1 MFPSSTSTTGH
12 STHLHSNRDERV
24 MILSQPVCLTLFTTM
39 LSVMA
44 AVIVLIEPMYFTS
57 NVNLLY
63 YILLVLSMR
72 GTALMLPQKTY
83 FNKIW

>member
-1 MFPSSTSTTGH
+1 MFPSSTSTTDH
-12 STHLHSNRDERV
+12 RTHLHSNRDERV
-24 MILSQPVCLTLFTTM
+24 MVLSQPVCLTLFTTM

-44 AVIVLIEPMYFTS
+44 AVIEPMYFTS

-72 GTALMLPQKTY
+72 HSSDATTKNI
-83 FNKIW
+83 F